1 MPPAPWLSIAF
12 SDTDLML
19 QFCLPYPKIIT
30 LHQAVPGKQK
40 NQYKKGC
47 MKYVGVGI
55 VTLLISLKHYV
66 YLSFADLINMSFGST
81 SVIVRIC
88 DTHTIHI
95 HNCAGQGMPKLWLKN
110 RFGL

>member
-1 MPPAPWLSIAF
+1 MPAITPSETQCRLS
-12 SDTDLML
+12 LENK
-19 QFCLPYPKIIT
+19 KINT
-30 LHQAVPGKQK
+30 
-40 NQYKKGC
+40 KGC

-55 VTLLISLKHYV
+55 VTLLISLKYYV
-66 YLSFADLINMSFGST
+66 YLSFADLINLSFGST

-88 DTHTIHI
+88 DTQTIHI